1 MAVFFDYPNMMQQLL
16 KSIRAGTGNKK
27 SPIIA
32 LLVIAMKK
40 ITHNW
45 NFYRFIFVEL
55 RERKKYLKC
64 QLFSSGIS
72 FWNNNQELVDIPYFW
87 SY

>member
-1 MAVFFDYPNMMQQLL
+1 MMQQLL

-32 LLVIAMKK
+32 LLVIA

-72 FWNNNQELVDIPYFW
+72 FSGITTKNW
-87 SY
+87 

>member
-1 MAVFFDYPNMMQQLL
+1 MMQQLL

-27 SPIIA
+27 SPIIT

-55 RERKKYLKC
+55 RERKKILEMPVVFKWYF
-64 QLFSSGIS
+64 LFG
-72 FWNNNQELVDIPYFW
+72 NNNQELVDIPYFW